1 MTENVKTYRSRLS
14 IILVLF
20 LILIFCFVGLV
31 ISFNSI
37 QQNEIG
43 IMICVLTILFIIYL
57 YFTTVYRIIENKELV
72 VKVGF
77 LMNIKID
84 VDKISK
90 IQKTKNILS
99 SPAWSLDRIEIFYNK
114 YDSVIISP
122 NNQAEFIQDLQK
134 INSSIIVDI

>member
-1 MTENVKTYRSRLS
+1 MQENVKTYQSRLS
-14 IILVLF
+14 VSLVVFLF
-20 LILIFCFVGLV
+20 LIFSFVGIG

-43 IMICVLTILFIIYL
+43 IVVCILTILFIIYMYL
-57 YFTTVYRIIENKELV
+57 STIYKIINNEELV

-84 VDKISK
+84 IKKIVEIK
-90 IQKTKNILS
+90 KTKSMIS
-99 SPAWSLDRIEIFYNK
+99 SPAWSLNRIEIFYNK

-122 NNQAEFIQDLQK
+122 KNQTEFIQDLQK
-134 INSSIIVDI
+134 INSSIKIDL

>member
-1 MTENVKTYRSRLS
+1 MQENVKTYQSRLS
-14 IILVLF
+14 VSLVVFLF
-20 LILIFCFVGLV
+20 LIFSFVGIG

-43 IMICVLTILFIIYL
+43 IVVCILTILFIIYMYL
-57 YFTTVYRIIENKELV
+57 STTYKIVNNEELV

-84 VDKISK
+84 IKKIVEIK
-90 IQKTKNILS
+90 KTKSMIS
-99 SPAWSLDRIEIFYNK
+99 SPAWSLNRIEIFYNK

-122 NNQAEFIQDLQK
+122 KNQTEFIQDLQK
-134 INSSIIVDI
+134 INSSIKIDL